1 MTYFA
6 NTATS
11 IISRLRRIL
20 PSKRPFF
27 VRQKMQI
34 SSKILPE
41 ILNSAVNLL
50 CAVNLLYKVLPKQF
64 WRLLASTFFRLSK
77 SASF

>member
-1 MTYFA
+1 
-6 NTATS
+6 
-11 IISRLRRIL
+11 
-20 PSKRPFF
+20 
-27 VRQKMQI
+27 MQI